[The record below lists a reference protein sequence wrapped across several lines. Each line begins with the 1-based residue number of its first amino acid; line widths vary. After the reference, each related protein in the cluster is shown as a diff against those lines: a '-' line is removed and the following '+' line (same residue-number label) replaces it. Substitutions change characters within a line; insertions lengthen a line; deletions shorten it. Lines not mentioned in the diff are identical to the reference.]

1 MCGHG
6 YIPTIN
12 NQNSFTGYKRQ
23 KHNSNL
29 IKVGKENISG
39 NPKCVALDMAS
50 LVVQI
55 LWSGYLSQLSLCSHF
70 QVTYFSLLHLV
81 LKQTPS
87 TESRWSP
94 ETVGFVG
101 CYGL

>member
-39 NPKCVALDMAS
+39 NPKGVALDMAS

-55 LWSGYLSQLSLCSHF
+55 L
-70 QVTYFSLLHLV
+70 
-81 LKQTPS
+81 
-87 TESRWSP
+87 
-94 ETVGFVG
+94 
-101 CYGL
+101 